1 LYYSAIV
8 GPLLEFAK
16 AHPLVSSASHL
27 RIWLL
32 DTPRPGT
39 AAHRALGAFAIITSF
54 PMSEFITEKQPFDSQ
69 SEQAMPEPVP
79 LA

>member
-27 RIWLL
+27 HTRLL
-32 DTPRPGT
+32 DTSRPGT
-39 AAHRALGAFAIITSF
+39 AEYRALGAFAIITPCATSK
-54 PMSEFITEKQPFDSQ
+54 FIIKKATIRF
-69 SEQAMPEPVP
+69 AG
-79 LA
+79 